1 MFKHQFLILKL
12 IFIMKSVRNLTLLT
26 MFVFIGFAFT
36 TLTTVSVD
44 TTASQVTWKGYKV
57 TGEHAGTI
65 NVKNG
70 SFIYD
75 GDALTGGS
83 FEIDMTSI
91 ACTDLQ
97 GEYAG
102 KLVGHLKSADFFD
115 VATHPTAKFEITK
128 VISRGKIGD
137 YKVTGNL
144 TIKETTKEIRFNV
157 NVDKSTGV
165 PVATADITIDR
176 SDFNVKYGSGS
187 FFDNLGDKT
196 IYDEFDLGLKLVG
209 AK

>member
-1 MFKHQFLILKL
+1 
-12 IFIMKSVRNLTLLT
+12 MKNVRNLALLV
-26 MFVFIGFAFT
+26 MFAFIGFAFT

-65 NVKNG
+65 NVKSGN
-70 SFIYD
+70 FIYD
-75 GDALTGGS
+75 AEILTGGS

-102 KLVGHLKSADFFD
+102 KLVGHLKSDDFFG
-115 VATHPTAKFEITK
+115 VATYPTAKFVITK
-128 VISRGKIGD
+128 VVSRGKVGD
-137 YKVTGNL
+137 YKVTGDL
-144 TIKETTKEIRFNV
+144 TIKETTKAIRFNV
-157 NVDKSTGV
+157 NVDNSTGV

-176 SDFNVKYGSGS
+176 SDYNVKYGSGS

-209 AK
+209 TK

>member
-1 MFKHQFLILKL
+1 
-12 IFIMKSVRNLTLLT
+12 MKNVRFFTLLALFT
-26 MFVFIGFAFT
+26 LVGFAFT
-36 TLTTVSVD
+36 TVVSVAVD
-44 TTASQVTWKGYKV
+44 TEASQITWKGYKV

-70 SFIYD
+70 HFTYD
-75 GDALTGGS
+75 GTVLTGGS

-91 ACTDLQ
+91 TCTDLQ

-102 KLVGHLKSADFFD
+102 KLVGHLKSDDFFG
-115 VATHPTAKFEITK
+115 VATYPSATFEITK
-128 VISRGKIGD
+128 VVSRGKAGD

-144 TIKETTKEIRFNV
+144 TIKETTKEIRFNTTI
-157 NVDKSTGV
+157 DHSTGV
-165 PVATADITIDR
+165 PVATAAITIDR

>member
-1 MFKHQFLILKL
+1 
-12 IFIMKSVRNLTLLT
+12 LL
-26 MFVFIGFAFT
+26 
-36 TLTTVSVD
+36 LLD
-44 TTASQVTWKGYKV
+44 LLLPPY
-57 TGEHAGTI
+57 
-65 NVKNG
+65 
-70 SFIYD
+70 
-75 GDALTGGS
+75 

-91 ACTDLQ
+91 ASTDLQ
-97 GEYAG
+97 GEYAD
-102 KLVGHLKSADFFD
+102 KLVGHLKSDDFFG
-115 VATHPTAKFEITK
+115 VATYPTAKFAITK
-128 VISRGKIGD
+128 VVSRGKVGD

-157 NVDKSTGV
+157 NVDNSTSV

-209 AK
+209 TK

>member
-1 MFKHQFLILKL
+1 
-12 IFIMKSVRNLTLLT
+12 MKSVRNFMLLA
-26 MFVFIGFAFT
+26 MFAFIGFAFT
-36 TLTTVSVD
+36 TLKTVNVD
-44 TTASQVTWKGYKV
+44 TAASQITWKGYKV
-57 TGEHAGTI
+57 TGEHTGTI
-65 NVKNG
+65 NVKSGN
-70 SFIYD
+70 FIYD

-102 KLVGHLKSADFFD
+102 KLVGHLKSDDFFG
-115 VATHPTAKFEITK
+115 VATYPTAKFEVTK
-128 VISRGKIGD
+128 VISRGKAGD

-157 NVDKSTGV
+157 TVANNTGV

-187 FFDNLGDKT
+187 FFDDLGDKT

-209 AK
+209 SK